1 MSRTLRIIIGVLL
14 VPVALAIM
22 VGVVFAVGRLSSGGE
37 IIGKVAVGDVEL
49 GGLSSSDARDQLQV
63 LQDRLASTPVAV
75 TAAGVQ
81 FSLDPAAIGFQID
94 TAAALETAMSQGR
107 TGHLGTQFVWWIG
120 HLGGEPID
128 LEYPFSI
135 NDQALANIL
144 DDWEVNGI
152 ASPAFPGEVTVND
165 GEVSARYPATGIG
178 IDREAARA
186 LLLAALGDPN
196 RLPVEL
202 PTSVLAPSL
211 TSADVD
217 AAVAEAEAL
226 LDGSVFLTSEPTGRQ
241 LVVTPS
247 VLGQSLRVTRDDSAS
262 TPVFRFTWDAAPI
275 EELITPMLESL
286 STTAADARLEIDVT
300 TDAITIVPSV
310 PAREPDLQALPQQ
323 VDVAAR
329 AEARTADLLYNEG
342 IEPEVT
348 TADIKALGVKG
359 KISEFTTQHKCCEN
373 RVTNIHL
380 IADAA
385 DGAIVMPGETWS
397 LNEYVGQRTTAL
409 GYLPAAAIIMGEMY
423 CCDSP
428 INIGGGTSQFTTTLY
443 NAIFFAGLEDVEH
456 TPHSI
461 AISRYPE
468 GREAT
473 LGWMEPDLVFRNNT
487 NAAVVIRT
495 SYTGTSLTVKM
506 YGDNGGIKVEAGLS
520 SRYNFSGISRR
531 YVSNPSLPCETQRVK
546 QQGSGGWSVDV
557 YRYITYPDGRKT
569 TETWSWHYS
578 GATLIIERNT
588 ESCPTTTTAPP
599 ETTTTIPS
607 P

>member
-1 MSRTLRIIIGVLL
+1 MSKLLRIVIGVLL

-22 VGVVFAVGRLSSGGE
+22 VGVVFGVGRVSSGGE
-37 IIGKVAVGDVEL
+37 VIGKVMVGDVEL
-49 GGLSSSDARDQLQV
+49 GGLGSSDARDQLQA
-63 LQDRLASTPVAV
+63 LQDRLASTPVVV

-81 FSLDPAAIGFQID
+81 FSLDPAVIGFQID
-94 TAAALETAMSQGR
+94 TAAALEAAMSQGR
-107 TGHLGTQFVWWIG
+107 SGHLGKQFVWWVG
-120 HLGGEPID
+120 HLGGAPID
-128 LEYPFSI
+128 VEIPFSI
-135 NDQALANIL
+135 NDQALSGIL

-152 ASPAFPGEVTVND
+152 ASPPFPGEVIVND
-165 GEVSARYPATGIG
+165 GEVTARYPATGIG

-186 LLLAALGDPN
+186 LLLAALGDPK

-202 PTSVLAPSL
+202 PTAVLVPSL
-211 TSADVD
+211 ANADVD

-226 LDGSVFLTSEPTGRQ
+226 LDGPVFLKSEPTGRQ
-241 LVVTPS
+241 LVVTAS
-247 VLGQSLRVTRDDSAS
+247 VLGQSLRVTRDDSTS
-262 TPVFRFTWDAAPI
+262 TPVFRFTWDAAPL
-275 EELITPMLESL
+275 EELIAPMVESL
-286 STTAADARLEIDVT
+286 STVATDARLEIDDT
-300 TDAITIVPSV
+300 TDVITIVPSV
-310 PAREPDLQALPQQ
+310 PSQAPNIQALPLQ

-329 AEARTADLLYNEG
+329 SGVRTADLLYEVG
-342 IEPEVT
+342 VEPEVS
-348 TADIKALGVKG
+348 TADIEALGVKE

-380 IADAA
+380 IADAV
-385 DGAIVMPGETWS
+385 DGAIVMPGATWS
-397 LNEYVGQRTTAL
+397 LNDHVGQRTTAK
-409 GYLPAAAIIMGEMY
+409 GYLTAPAIIMGELH

-461 AISRYPE
+461 YITRYPE

-473 LGWMEPDLVFRNNT
+473 LGWTEPDLVFRNNT

-495 SYTGTSLTVKM
+495 SYTETTLTVKM
-506 YGDNGGIKVEAGLS
+506 YGDNGGLKVEAGLS
-520 SRYNFSGISRR
+520 DRYNFSGISRR
-531 YVSNPSLPCETQRVK
+531 FVPNPDLPCETEKVK

-578 GATLIIERNT
+578 GAALIIERNT
-588 ESCPTTTTAPP
+588 TSCPTTTTTPP
-599 ETTTTIPS
+599 DTTTTVPS